1 MILEGYRKFI
11 THTCSFKKSQQSDV
25 KNKSFQY
32 LKSMIHD
39 PLLPAKF
46 MSFQMVYSKLNAF
59 LRGFQTNK
67 PMVTFKARYPRAFF
81 GRIILKDVLKKK
93 SNLYNLIHINPL
105 DKNIRKNP
113 EGVNI
118 RFAAKHKLEQIK
130 SSLNSAK
137 ILEFKKQAGY
147 RTTPP
152 LSRKVTTQ
160 IRCCTYCFMSQPN
173 VNKKSCYRNPVYKK
187 SSCESQMDI
196 IPQKFLVEV
205 FSW

>member
-1 MILEGYRKFI
+1 MKYPLQICEHRWCENEKSPERGEMILEGYRKFI

-39 PLLPAKF
+39 PLLPAKL

-105 DKNIRKNP
+105 DKNFRKNP

-147 RTTPP
+147 FLAQLLHHCLEKSPLKYAVVRTA
-152 LSRKVTTQ
+152 L
-160 IRCCTYCFMSQPN
+160 FL
-173 VNKKSCYRNPVYKK
+173 NP
-187 SSCESQMDI
+187 M
-196 IPQKFLVEV
+196 
-205 FSW
+205 